1 MTNSAPVPMTNTNRK
16 PAAHAPI
23 KIPVKEPIIHYR
35 MPNQPNARRNQSRL
49 DPSTAV
55 QYALIGVYNKL
66 LNPLKLP
73 HLMSVVFTSTVC
85 IVLSCCVLLADSFT
99 LDPGQTWWP
108 IPWWMVWLNICLSTN
123 PGRTRILSTAL
134 YFLAFS
140 RARYFSWQLCILLG
154 IGILLG
160 IKLGN
165 WHFTRHKTLQSAF
178 SPGNFNKLLGC
189 TRHD

>member
-1 MTNSAPVPMTNTNRK
+1 MNNSAPIPTTNTTRK

-35 MPNQPNARRNQSRL
+35 MPNWSNARRNQSRL

-55 QYALIGVYNKL
+55 QYALIVVYNKL

-73 HLMSVVFTSTVC
+73 HLMSVFTSTVC
-85 IVLSCCVLLADSFT
+85 IVLSCFVLLADSFT
-99 LDPGQTWWP
+99 PDPGQTWWP
-108 IPWWMVWLNICLSTN
+108 IPWWMVWLNIYLSTN

-134 YFLAFS
+134 YFSAFL
-140 RARYFSWQLCILLG
+140 RARHFTWQL
-154 IGILLG
+154 GIL
-160 IKLGN
+160 LGN
-165 WHFTRHKTLQSAF
+165 WHFTRHKTWQSAF
-178 SPGNFNKLLGC
+178 LPGNFNKLLGC